1 MISILDPPPKMSRHK
16 CMHRP
21 AGPVRSST
29 LFLYRKSTNK
39 SMEGKNRGGKKGT
52 VDKAAQPGIAI
63 DPARTPPSS
72 QV

>member
-1 MISILDPPPKMSRHK
+1 MSRHK

-39 SMEGKNRGGKKGT
+39 SMEGGTEKGKGA
-52 VDKAAQPGIAI
+52 VDKAAQPGTPLAI
-63 DPARTPPSS
+63 DPARTSIKSS
-72 QV
+72 LTPA

>member
-39 SMEGKNRGGKKGT
+39 SIEGKNRGKGR
-52 VDKAAQPGIAI
+52 VYKVAQPGIAI